1 MNSEKLI
8 ENKELRDKNIDR
20 IDVLEHVKEILTLRN
35 TDFSTVELV
44 SNYYEV
50 DKETIKKLIQR
61 NRGEL
66 ESDGLRLYKYDDIV
80 EILENTKNTH
90 TVKFKIPSRG
100 LILIPRKAI
109 LKIGMLLRD
118 SEVAK
123 KIRYLLSRESPELYC
138 ELIKENQ
145 LNFKKYE
152 EEIGNYLDFT
162 FKKENVKRQ
171 VKCGKYYLDFIIFD
185 SIHIEVDEN
194 NHSGY
199 DKDKEK
205 ERVYDILNNT
215 NYWTIRYNP
224 QKEKPYE
231 LMAKILELSECTEVG
246 FNLDWGLTLNITD
259 VV

>member
-1 MNSEKLI
+1 M
-8 ENKELRDKNIDR
+8 
-20 IDVLEHVKEILTLRN
+20 
-35 TDFSTVELV
+35 
-44 SNYYEV
+44 
-50 DKETIKKLIQR
+50 
-61 NRGEL
+61 
-66 ESDGLRLYKYDDIV
+66 
-80 EILENTKNTH
+80 
-90 TVKFKIPSRG
+90 
-100 LILIPRKAI
+100 
-109 LKIGMLLRD
+109 
-118 SEVAK
+118 
-123 KIRYLLSRESPELYC
+123 
-138 ELIKENQ
+138 
-145 LNFKKYE
+145 NFKKYE

-231 LMAKILELSECTEVG
+231 LMAKIFELSECTDVG

-259 VV
+259 II

>member
-1 MNSEKLI
+1 MNGEKLI
-8 ENKELRDKNIDR
+8 ENKELRDRNIDR
-20 IDVLEHVKEILTLRN
+20 VDVLEHVKEILTLAN

-44 SNYYEV
+44 SDYYEV
-50 DKETIKKLIQR
+50 DRDTIKKLIQR
-61 NRGEL
+61 NRIEL
-66 ESDGLRLYKYDDIV
+66 ELDGLKLYKYNDIAEV
-80 EILENTKNTH
+80 LANSEKGLDI
-90 TVKFKIPSRG
+90 KFKIPSRG
-100 LILIPRKAI
+100 LILIPKRAI

-118 SEVAK
+118 SEIAK
-123 KIRYLLSRESPELYC
+123 KVRYLLSQELPELYC

-199 DKDKEK
+199 DKAKEQ
-205 ERVYDILNNT
+205 ERMYYILNNT
-215 NYWTIRYNP
+215 KYWTIRYNP

-231 LMAKILELSECTEVG
+231 LMAKIFELSECTEVG
-246 FNLDWGLTLNITD
+246 FNLDWGLTLNIMD
-259 VV
+259 IV